1 MMNRSVKA
9 SLALILIGCAE
20 EPKVDNPVEQKAEL
34 QLEMPSDDALT
45 TINFMQM
52 NNIHQEPIQKM
63 KVWSGNSSSLSDTLS
78 TIVKDSDL
86 VSDVHPTGPS
96 TMWLIHLKAGERLPS
111 IPKQNRVVA
120 LLSGTWSQKDL
131 FPISR
136 RTEGYVVVDSST
148 SRFMNPTKASTL
160 DQALAIASEL
170 ESHYQVRVLPQSD
183 SVKPMVHPAL
193 WHVAN
198 PEWIAAT
205 HPDPRVRVHAL
216 RDETDSLLTLQQVTL
231 YPTKIDAEA
240 LATHSEPWIQSQAL
254 RHTNNVQSLE
264 RGLQS
269 GSSVVRLVSLGRLS
283 DLMRSNADQDGCRLL
298 KDAATSPHA
307 YERWKAAY
315 GLGFC
320 EATTELVQLFNDV
333 DIDVVRQAVLSLSN
347 QKTAHAYLPQLLT
360 LTKHSNSFVRRWT
373 WKTIASLD
381 NVDGTSALQACVDN
395 EPAILAKE
403 ECALGLHRK
412 GIRVDVPRYVPP
424 DFKQI
429 GDLTEAVEHPDPTYR
444 KDLAKFLS
452 NSPSG
457 VHALKELAH
466 DNDGEVRKSAVEALG
481 YARDPIVWGA
491 LQDTDPDV
499 VVTAL
504 VSIAMGHIDGSCENL
519 IPLMQHSDGEIQLR
533 AIEAMSGLIGISTV
547 SQSCA
552 RSLTSFSKHPD
563 ERIRAVVLTNIPSQ
577 LESDEQSL
585 LVLFSIADKIRQQRE
600 DLMVQWALDDDKKY
614 WLSGVVALQDDLCH
628 AIFSWNDPKNKPM
641 THQGL
646 RPPLFRTYG
655 QPNRG

>member
-1 MMNRSVKA
+1 MMNRTVYIG
-9 SLALILIGCAE
+9 LFVLLVGCAE
-20 EPKVDNPVEQKAEL
+20 ESKVDNPVEQKAEL
-34 QLEMPSDDALT
+34 QLKMPSDDALT

-52 NNIHQEPIQKM
+52 NNIRQESIQQLY
-63 KVWSGNSSSLSDTLS
+63 VWSGSPSSLSETLP
-78 TIVKDSDL
+78 TIVKDTDL
-86 VSDVHPTGPS
+86 VSAIHPTDPS
-96 TMWLIHLKAGERLPS
+96 TMWLIHLKAGQRLPN

-120 LLSGTWSQKDL
+120 ILSGIWSQKDL

-148 SRFMNPTKASTL
+148 SRFMNPTKASNL
-160 DQALAIASEL
+160 DQALAIAAEL
-170 ESHYQVRVLPQSD
+170 DSHYQVRVLPQPDILKST
-183 SVKPMVHPAL
+183 VHPTL

-198 PEWIAAT
+198 PEWINAS

-231 YPTKIDAEA
+231 YPDKIDTET
-240 LATHSEPWIQSQAL
+240 LTTHSEPWIQAQAL
-254 RHTNNVQSLE
+254 RHTDNVQSLE

-269 GSSVVRLVSLGRLS
+269 GTSLVRLVSLGRLS
-283 DLMRSNADQDGCRLL
+283 DLMRSNADQYGCRLL
-298 KDAATSPHA
+298 KESAISAHA

-320 EATTELVQLFNDV
+320 DATTELVQLFNDV
-333 DIDVVRQAVLSLSN
+333 DIDVVRQAVLSVSK

-373 WKTIASLD
+373 WKTIANLD
-381 NVDGTSALQACVDN
+381 DVDGTLALQECVDN
-395 EPAILAKE
+395 EPSVLAKE

-412 GIRVDVPRYVPP
+412 GIRVDIPRYIPP
-424 DFKQI
+424 DFQRI
-429 GDLTEAVEHPDPTYR
+429 GELDEAVQHPDPTYR

-457 VHALKELAH
+457 VHALKELAR

-481 YARDPIVWGA
+481 YARDPIVWRA
-491 LQDTDPDV
+491 LEDTDPDV

-504 VSIAMGHIDGSCENL
+504 VSIAAGSIDGRCEAL

-533 AIEAMSGLIGISTV
+533 AIEAMSGLIGLRTV
-547 SQSCA
+547 SPSCTK
-552 RSLTSFSKHPD
+552 SLISFSKHPD
-563 ERIRAVVLTNIPSQ
+563 ERIRAAVLTSYPELIQ
-577 LESDEQSL
+577 SDEQSL
-585 LVLFSIADKIRQQRE
+585 LVLFGIADKIRQQRE
-600 DLMVQWALDDDKKY
+600 ELMVQWAQDDDKKY
-614 WLSGVVALQDDLCH
+614 WLSGIVELQDDLCH
-628 AIFSWNDPKNKPM
+628 DIFSWNDPNDKPM